1 MKKHFLFDINGVGP
15 ILVERIYAKYNSI
28 EPLAKLSLQQISK
41 DLSIRIDLAKEIQSL
56 TKEFYN

>member
-15 ILVERIYAKYNSI
+15 KIVERIYAKYNSI
-28 EPLAKLSLQQISK
+28 EPIAKLSLQQISK
-41 DLSIRIDLAKEIQSL
+41 DLSINIDLAKEIQSL

>member
-15 ILVERIYAKYNSI
+15 KIVERIYARYNSI
-28 EPLAKLSLQQISK
+28 EPIAKLSLQQISK
-41 DLSIRIDLAKEIQSL
+41 DLSINIDLAKEIQSL

>member
-15 ILVERIYAKYNSI
+15 KIVERIYTKYNSL
-28 EPLAKLSLQQISK
+28 EPIAKLSLQQISK
-41 DLSIRIDLAKEIQSL
+41 DLSIKIDLAKEIQSL